1 MYKKSLEKRFLLFV
15 FLLAQSFFSVVYA
28 LPAKFLRDFKELDN
42 NENSYLQFFVNEK
55 DLQHDLSEGVFDVRV
70 FFDAR
75 PLLKESVF
83 PQNIKLEIYQEIAG
97 QESLLSIVN
106 KTVKS
111 RKSAANVYHHLY
123 LERVEASTNVVF
135 KIYNSQNILDSV
147 FQQTVTVLNN
157 DISDFASLEDFVCE
171 DSDGEC
177 LLEYVLRNV
186 TFSANYDY
194 NLRTHVY
201 KNDKGKY
208 FVNIPI
214 KKARKL
220 KNKVNTIKVLNTSSK
235 DSSFFDQVLNAVVLN
250 FPSSTDFFKFN
261 NDGRLQIN
269 TNTNNG
275 VLSIAAGTTSRAS
288 IVFDQGDLLEEP
300 VDGALE
306 FDGENLYFT
315 SQGVRSVL
323 GEGGSLTGLVEGPQG
338 PPGPQGPSGPQG
350 ATGAQGPAGPQGP
363 AASGIDLSNG
373 GVLDGVIS
381 FVTGSFL
388 QDASFNGVTMLKNTS
403 SLKINGSLQFVDG
416 NENDGYVL
424 TSDADGNARWQVSA
438 SGADNMGDHLARNNI
453 DMDSYSILD
462 AQNVNGVTA
471 NFSNLNLMGI
481 ALFNASSLLQIN
493 GSIKIPSS
501 AALDY
506 VLTSDADG
514 NATWQDLQTLP
525 SNGDNLGDHIA
536 RENLEMSNFN
546 IVNAQNVNG
555 VTANFSNLDSL
566 SSNTLDV
573 LAENLNGKTL
583 NFSNGNFTNLFKYID
598 GNQQN
603 GYVLT
608 SDADG
613 NASWQVSASGAD
625 NMGDHL
631 ARNNIDMDSYSILD
645 AQNVNGVTANFSN
658 LDSLS
663 SNTLD
668 VLAENLNGKT
678 LNFTNGNFIDISFLN
693 SLQGTKILTDN
704 LNSLYSNTVDVLAE
718 NLNGKTLNFTNG
730 NFLDISFLNSLQGT
744 KIIADNLNSLSSNT
758 VEVLAQNLNGTTLN
772 FANSVITNSFKYID
786 GNQQDGYILTSDAD
800 GNASWQ
806 VSPPDD
812 NLGDHLATEDL
823 DMDGF
828 DIVDAGDVAGDTANF
843 GTSLTTQKIEGVITV
858 DTDGSTIITLTDASV
873 NALKVISASSQ
884 SADIIRVEDSNT
896 NELFSISATGQINA
910 IGQINANA
918 GIRFFDMGT
927 SPTPT
932 CDASIR
938 GSTFYEQKNGNNH
951 DKLYICMKTGQTAGD
966 DNFAWTEIFVL

>member
-1 MYKKSLEKRFLLFV
+1 MCFYWHK
-15 FLLAQSFFSVVYA
+15 FFSVVYA
-28 LPAKFLRDFKELDN
+28 LPAKFLRNFKELDN

-75 PLLKESVF
+75 PLLKETVF

-123 LERVEASTNVVF
+123 LERVEASTNLVF

-220 KNKVNTIKVLNTSSK
+220 NNKVNTIKVSNTSSK

-275 VLSIAAGTTSRAS
+275 VLNIAAGTTSRAS

-471 NFSNLNLMGI
+471 NFSNLNLMGT

-555 VTANFSNLDSL
+555 VTANFSNLNLMGTALFNASSL
-566 SSNTLDV
+566 LQINGSIKIPSSAALD
-573 LAENLNGKTL
+573 
-583 NFSNGNFTNLFKYID
+583 
-598 GNQQN
+598 
-603 GYVLT
+603 YVLT

-613 NASWQVSASGAD
+613 NATWQDLQTLPSNGD
-625 NMGDHL
+625 NLGDHL

-658 LDSLS
+658 LNLMGTALFNASSLLQINGSIKIPS
-663 SNTLD
+663 SAALD
-668 VLAENLNGKT
+668 YV
-678 LNFTNGNFIDISFLN
+678 
-693 SLQGTKILTDN
+693 
-704 LNSLYSNTVDVLAE
+704 
-718 NLNGKTLNFTNG
+718 
-730 NFLDISFLNSLQGT
+730 
-744 KIIADNLNSLSSNT
+744 
-758 VEVLAQNLNGTTLN
+758 
-772 FANSVITNSFKYID
+772 
-786 GNQQDGYILTSDAD
+786 LTSDAD
-800 GNASWQ
+800 GNATWQ
-806 VSPPDD
+806 DLQTLPSNGD
-812 NLGDHLATEDL
+812 NLGDH
-823 DMDGF
+823 
-828 DIVDAGDVAGDTANF
+828 
-843 GTSLTTQKIEGVITV
+843 
-858 DTDGSTIITLTDASV
+858 
-873 NALKVISASSQ
+873 
-884 SADIIRVEDSNT
+884 
-896 NELFSISATGQINA
+896 
-910 IGQINANA
+910 
-918 GIRFFDMGT
+918 
-927 SPTPT
+927 
-932 CDASIR
+932 
-938 GSTFYEQKNGNNH
+938 
-951 DKLYICMKTGQTAGD
+951 IC
-966 DNFAWTEIFVL
+966 

>member
-28 LPAKFLRDFKELDN
+28 LPAKFLRYFKELDN

-75 PLLKESVF
+75 PLLKETVF

-123 LERVEASTNVVF
+123 LERVEASTNLVF

-157 DISDFASLEDFVCE
+157 DISDFSSLEDFVCE

-220 KNKVNTIKVLNTSSK
+220 NNKVNTIKVSNTSSK

-275 VLSIAAGTTSRAS
+275 FLNIAAGTTSRAS

-338 PPGPQGPSGPQG
+338 PPGPQGPAGPQG
-350 ATGAQGPAGPQGP
+350 VTGAQGPAGPQGP

-388 QDASFNGVTMLKNTS
+388 QDASFNGVTILKNTS

-471 NFSNLNLMGI
+471 NFSNLNLMGT

-493 GSIKIPSS
+493 GSIQIPSS
-501 AALDY
+501 AALDF

-525 SNGDNLGDHIA
+525 SNGDNL
-536 RENLEMSNFN
+536 
-546 IVNAQNVNG
+546 
-555 VTANFSNLDSL
+555 
-566 SSNTLDV
+566 
-573 LAENLNGKTL
+573 
-583 NFSNGNFTNLFKYID
+583 
-598 GNQQN
+598 
-603 GYVLT
+603 
-608 SDADG
+608 
-613 NASWQVSASGAD
+613 
-625 NMGDHL
+625 GDHL

-645 AQNVNGVTANFSN
+645 AQNVNGVTANF
-658 LDSLS
+658 
-663 SNTLD
+663 
-668 VLAENLNGKT
+668 
-678 LNFTNGNFIDISFLN
+678 
-693 SLQGTKILTDN
+693 
-704 LNSLYSNTVDVLAE
+704 
-718 NLNGKTLNFTNG
+718 
-730 NFLDISFLNSLQGT
+730 
-744 KIIADNLNSLSSNT
+744 DNLNSLSSNT

-806 VSPPDD
+806 VSPLDD
-812 NLGDHLATEDL
+812 NLGDHLATENL
-823 DMDGF
+823 DMGGF
-828 DIVDAGDVAGDTANF
+828 NIVNAGDVAGDTANF
-843 GTSLTTQKIEGVITV
+843 ATSLTTQKIEGVITV

-873 NALKVISASSQ
+873 NALKIISASSQ

-910 IGQINANA
+910 IGQINAYA
-918 GIRFFDMGT
+918 GIRFFDMGN

-938 GSTFYEQKNGNNH
+938 GSTFYEQGNGSNS
-951 DKLYICMKTGQTAGD
+951 DKLYICMKTGKVAGND
-966 DNFAWTEIFVL
+966 VFAWIMK